1 MSMRRIAV
9 LAISAVLVSGG
20 AIAAASASAAAPG
33 RTIHGCV
40 RTKTGAL
47 SVLLKSH
54 AKCPKG
60 TTALTWNTTGP
71 AGPRGPAG
79 TAALFGRSTNKAAT
93 GSGGATCTLGEILL
107 TAGNT
112 APAGTLLANGQLLSI
127 SSNAALFALLGTT
140 YGGNGTTTFA
150 VPNLKKSAPD
160 GLSYSICATAGIF
173 P

>member
-1 MSMRRIAV
+1 MSMRKIAV
-9 LAISAVLVSGG
+9 LAISVVLVSGG
-20 AIAAASASAAAPG
+20 AIAAASASAATSG

-40 RTKTGAL
+40 RARTGAL
-47 SVLLKSH
+47 SVLEKSS

-79 TAALFGRSTNKAAT
+79 TASLFGRSTNKAST
-93 GSGGATCTLGEILL
+93 GTGGATCTLGQILL
-107 TAGNT
+107 TAGTT
-112 APAGTLLANGQLLSI
+112 APTGTLLANGQLLSI
-127 SSNAALFALLGTT
+127 SGNTALFGLLGNA

-150 VPNLKKSAPD
+150 VPDLRKSAPD

>member
-1 MSMRRIAV
+1 MSMRKIAV
-9 LAISAVLVSGG
+9 LAISAVLISGG
-20 AIAAASASAAAPG
+20 VTAAASASTTTPG

-40 RTKTGAL
+40 RTRTGAL
-47 SVLLKSH
+47 SVRLKSG
-54 AKCPKG
+54 AKCPRG

-71 AGPRGPAG
+71 AGPGGPAG
-79 TAALFGRSTNKAAT
+79 TAALFGRSTNNAST

-112 APAGTLLANGQLLSI
+112 APAGTLLADGQLLSI

-150 VPNLKKSAPD
+150 VPDLKKAAPD

>member
-1 MSMRRIAV
+1 MSMRKIAL
-9 LAISAVLVSGG
+9 LAISAVLISGG
-20 AIAAASASAAAPG
+20 AIAAASASAATPG
-33 RTIHGCV
+33 RTIRGCV
-40 RTKTGAL
+40 RARTGAL
-47 SVLLKSH
+47 SVLLKSS

-79 TAALFGRSTNKAAT
+79 TASLFGRSTNKAST
-93 GSGGATCTLGEILL
+93 GTGGATCTLGEILL
-107 TAGNT
+107 TAGTT
-112 APAGTLLANGQLLSI
+112 APTGTLLANGQLLSI
-127 SSNAALFALLGTT
+127 SGNTALFGLLGTA

-150 VPNLKKSAPD
+150 VPDLKKSAPD